1 MYQVMIP
8 ELDLLQ
14 LLLSMNMLP
23 MVPQLLVIHH
33 LQLPMLD
40 LLQFMQLLT
49 MLLQWQLHTML
60 LLQFMLSDTQLFSVD
75 K

>member
-1 MYQVMIP
+1 
-8 ELDLLQ
+8 
-14 LLLSMNMLP
+14 MNMLP

-60 LLQFMLSDTQLFSVD
+60 LLQFMLSDIQLFSVD

>member
-1 MYQVMIP
+1 
-8 ELDLLQ
+8 
-14 LLLSMNMLP
+14 MNMLP

-60 LLQFMLSDTQLFSVD
+60 LLQFMLSGTQLFSVD

>member
-1 MYQVMIP
+1 
-8 ELDLLQ
+8 
-14 LLLSMNMLP
+14 MNMLP

-40 LLQFMQLLT
+40 LLQFIQLLT

-60 LLQFMLSDTQLFSVD
+60 LLQFMLSGTQLFSVD

>member
-40 LLQFMQLLT
+40 LLQFIQLLT

-60 LLQFMLSDTQLFSVD
+60 LLQFMLSGTQLFSVD